1 MVKFFAN
8 KENLLPQFIA
18 NLLSVVVYIVTLKV
32 FLPSDYK
39 FGMIYTLCYSYLVF
53 AHVGNSLIPN

>member
-18 NLLSVVVYIVTLKV
+18 NLLSVVYVVTLKV
-32 FLPSDYK
+32 FLPSAYK

-53 AHVGNSLIPN
+53 AHVGGSLIPN

>member
-18 NLLSVVVYIVTLKV
+18 NLLSMVYIVTLKV
-32 FLPSDYK
+32 FLPSAYK
-39 FGMIYTLCYSYLVF
+39 FGMIYTLFYSYLVF
-53 AHVGNSLIPN
+53 AHVGGSLIPN